1 MKSIAQLLQH
11 TCKAL
16 SVIPS
21 EAILP
26 FVEYSGDEALLKSMT
41 LSDMEE
47 IGLELV
53 VRYGNMQRY
62 HLAKLRVVF
71 EFCFKVKQSRGVLLY

>member
-11 TCKAL
+11 TSKVL

-26 FVEYSGDEALLKSMT
+26 LVEYSGNDALLKSMN

-62 HLAKLRVVF
+62 HLA
-71 EFCFKVKQSRGVLLY
+71 